1 MFSQIKNTIKS
12 KKHKI
17 TGGKNLQN
25 SEIFVEQI
33 IRENELRKYGNQK
46 LKVENDWWNIK
57 KEPTQKFM
65 ISGLEHHDV
74 NNLKMYSVF
83 AGQLM
88 THKLAVQEVTFHNL
102 KRVYDLL
109 HKKTRKQHWK
119 Y

>member
-1 MFSQIKNTIKS
+1 MFSKIKNTIKS
-12 KKHKI
+12 KKLKI
-17 TGGKNLQN
+17 RGVENLKN

-33 IRENELRKYGNQK
+33 IRENKLRKYGNQK
-46 LKVENDWWNIK
+46 SKVENDWWNIK

-65 ISGLEHHDV
+65 ISRLEHHDV

-102 KRVYDLL
+102 KLLYVML
-109 HKKTRKQHWK
+109 HKKNRKQHYK
-119 Y
+119 F